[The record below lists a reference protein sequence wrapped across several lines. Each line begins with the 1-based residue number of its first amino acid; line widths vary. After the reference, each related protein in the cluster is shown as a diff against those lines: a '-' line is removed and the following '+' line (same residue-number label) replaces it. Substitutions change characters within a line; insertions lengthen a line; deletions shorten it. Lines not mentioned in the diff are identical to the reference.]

1 VGVATNPLNCR
12 ICTRSFLFA
21 VDRFVQK
28 KLQGMEKYILTD
40 DLRVFGV
47 QVESFPNGIGEAFDS
62 LIKMLPG
69 RFNRSFYGIS
79 YMKDGAM
86 VYIAAAEEKDKGE
99 AQKYHCERYIVEK
112 GEYLTETI
120 RDWRKKTDHIG
131 EVFHEMMRDP
141 HVDKTKPCIEWYKND
156 DEMFCM
162 VRSK

>member
-1 VGVATNPLNCR
+1 
-12 ICTRSFLFA
+12 
-21 VDRFVQK
+21 
-28 KLQGMEKYILTD
+28 MEKYILTD

-69 RFNRSFYGIS
+69 GFNRSFYGIS

-99 AQKYHCERYIVEK
+99 AQKYNCERYTVEK
-112 GEYLTETI
+112 GEYLTETLK
-120 RDWRKKTDHIG
+120 DWRKKTDCIG
-131 EVFHEMMRDP
+131 DMFHRMMRDS
-141 HVDKTKPCIEWYKND
+141 HVDKTKPCVEWYKND
-156 DEMFCM
+156 DEMLCM